1 VSAVPALPEQ
11 GVSQRFRAAREGDRA
26 WRAAARPDRERV
38 GHEALTAQLAATP
51 ERYRTLFETLP
62 QGVIYYAADG
72 MVLGAN
78 PAAGTIL
85 GLDPEEVMTWPL
97 PWHAVHE
104 DGSPFQ
110 PGEFPVAVA
119 LRTGEIVPDTVVGV
133 PHGRTGE
140 LRWLGITVIP
150 DARDEDGR
158 SQRAYAMFRDLT
170 KQRRT
175 EATLREGAE
184 LMGRLRDANVLGVVV
199 NGGDRVHEA
208 NDAFLEMIGYSR
220 DELAAGCISGGRIT
234 APEWV
239 VRDLEARQQLLRT
252 GSFRPY
258 EKEYLHRDGHR
269 VPVLVGGALVSRS
282 PRRWVTY
289 VVDLTARQRAEE
301 ERAALLARERAARA
315 EAEIA
320 QERVSF
326 LLRAGDLVAAAQDR
340 HELLRHAA
348 QLVVHSLADFC
359 VVFLPADDGTLR
371 ATSAAYRR
379 PGLAPAVV
387 FADLRDQAGPA
398 LAQREVAAAYTTGT
412 SQVVPNLVGRLIQH
426 DVSPPIRDLMGTL
439 NPETALI
446 TPLMGGQR
454 PQGVLVVGRSA
465 DRPALAPADVAVVE
479 ELARQTAVGLANA
492 AAFVRD
498 HSIAETLQ
506 RSVLPDALP
515 VINGLDLAVRYLPGT
530 DGAEVGGDWYDA
542 FPLGNGRVGLVI
554 GDVVGHNIG
563 SASIMGQLR
572 NMLRAYAVDHEC
584 PAEVLRHTA
593 SAVSQLLPEALA
605 TVVYAVLDMTTG
617 ELSYANAGHPPPV
630 CCPVSAA
637 PGYLDAATGVML
649 GAPWDGAFT
658 VGYRKLGPG
667 TSLLLYT
674 DGLIEDR
681 RRNIADGLGA
691 LASAMSEGGAR
702 TAEEVCAV
710 VQTALLASSQR
721 ADDVCLLAARLTG
734 GSIPAWCE

>member
-1 VSAVPALPEQ
+1 MILGMNP
-11 GVSQRFRAAREGDRA
+11 AARE
-26 WRAAARPDRERV
+26 
-38 GHEALTAQLAATP
+38 
-51 ERYRTLFETLP
+51 
-62 QGVIYYAADG
+62 
-72 MVLGAN
+72 
-78 PAAGTIL
+78 IL
-85 GLDPEEVMTWPL
+85 GLDLEEVMTWPL
-97 PWHAVHE
+97 PSAWHAVHE

-119 LRTGEIVPDTVVGV
+119 LRTGEIVADTVVGV
-133 PHGRTGE
+133 PRGRTGE
-140 LRWLGITVIP
+140 LRWLGITVVP

-199 NGGDRVHEA
+199 NGGDRVYQA
-208 NDAFLEMIGYSR
+208 NDAFLEIVGYSR
-220 DELAAGCISGGRIT
+220 DDLAAGRISGGCIT
-234 APEWV
+234 APEWQ

-258 EKEYLHRDGHR
+258 EKEYVHRDGHR

-315 EAEIA
+315 EADIA

-387 FADLRDQAGPA
+387 FADLRNQAGPA
-398 LAQREVAAAYTTGT
+398 LAQREVVAAYTTGT
-412 SQVVPNLVGRLIQH
+412 SQVVHTPVGRVIQH
-426 DVSPPIRDLMGTL
+426 DDVRPPIRDLMGAL
-439 NPETALI
+439 NPETVLI

-465 DRPALAPADVAVVE
+465 DRPAFAPADVAVVE

-492 AAFVRD
+492 AASARD

-515 VINGLDLAVRYLPGT
+515 VVSGLDLAVRYLPGT
-530 DGAEVGGDWYDA
+530 DGADVGGDWYDA
-542 FPLGNGRVGLVI
+542 FPLDNGRVGLVI

-593 SAVSQLLPEALA
+593 STVRQLLPEALA

-630 CCPVSAA
+630 CRRVPAA
-637 PGYLDAATGVML
+637 PEYLDAATGVML
-649 GAPWDGAFT
+649 GAPWDGEFT
-658 VGYRKLGPG
+658 VGYRKLSPG

-681 RRNIADGLGA
+681 RRDIADGLGA

-702 TAEEVCAV
+702 TAEQVCAA
-710 VQTALLASSQR
+710 VQTALLAGSQR